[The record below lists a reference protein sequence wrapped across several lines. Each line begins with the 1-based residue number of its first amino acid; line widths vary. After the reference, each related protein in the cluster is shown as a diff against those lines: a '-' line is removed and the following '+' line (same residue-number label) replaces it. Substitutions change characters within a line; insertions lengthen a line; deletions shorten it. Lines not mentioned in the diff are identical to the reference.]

1 MLYIPCVVF
10 SSVSITSNYQLPF
23 GKKWLTKF
31 PRGGARLWQGGAN
44 APLPPLNETLIG
56 GGYSNEL
63 K

>member
-1 MLYIPCVVF
+1 MLYIPCLDF
-10 SSVSITSNYQLPF
+10 QFYIHYIQLPF
-23 GKKWLTKF
+23 GKKWLTKISK
-31 PRGGARLWQGGAN
+31 RGARLWQGGAN